1 MRAKIALVAPWL
13 AAAAIG
19 TAVALAPLANADTNP
34 GVPYDGNSGA
44 NAPAMHRDPTTFGCH
59 WDNHD
64 ETDGSAGCVD
74 VPF

>member
-19 TAVALAPLANADTNP
+19 GAVALAPLANADSDSKLW
-34 GVPYDGNSGA
+34 YDGNSGP
-44 NAPAMHRDPTTFGCH
+44 NASAVHRDPTDFGWH
-59 WDNHD
+59 SDNHD
-64 ETDGSAGCVD
+64 DDNGTAGSVD